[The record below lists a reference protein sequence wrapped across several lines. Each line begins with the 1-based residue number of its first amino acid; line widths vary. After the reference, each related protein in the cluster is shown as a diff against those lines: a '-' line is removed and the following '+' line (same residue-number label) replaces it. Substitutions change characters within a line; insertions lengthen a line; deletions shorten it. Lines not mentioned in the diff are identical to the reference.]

1 MSPMG
6 GNPPDDVTLY
16 RHTAENSQRVDDR
29 RAGLKAGV
37 SKKAVI
43 SDRDPES
50 RQQIHD
56 AEETQIER
64 AEVSAPEKEH
74 RRDHADRR
82 QKDHHDTDQFPER
95 TVGFHPMRTLCGR
108 GGRGL
113 HIFREL
119 RRVKGLVNI
128 PPNPIQINVL
138 GKVSSL
144 DRSGIL
150 SRMKAEL
157 TSSEQQLAETLKPA
171 LQAVESHPV
180 FGAVQTEKQL
190 RSFMEHHV
198 FPVWDFMSL
207 LKFLQAELA
216 PATWPWMPRPHGDL
230 VRLINDIV
238 TGEESDR
245 LPKSHR
251 DNSTHASHFDLY
263 LMAMRE
269 VGADTSPITAFL
281 DIVRLQGL
289 EAALEAPIVP
299 EPSRAF
305 MQDTFALLKRGEA
318 HRIAASFSFGRE
330 NVIPGMFN
338 SLLTRLGIGEERA
351 PIFHYY
357 LKRHAELDGDEHGP
371 AALRLVATLC
381 GDDPAKLAEA
391 VESAKEALASRARL
405 WDSVQT
411 ELSA

>member
-1 MSPMG
+1 MRLNHGKFLPM
-6 GNPPDDVTLY
+6 
-16 RHTAENSQRVDDR
+16 TALLTPTEQHLAD
-29 RAGLKAGV
+29 ALKT
-37 SKKAVI
+37 SL
-43 SDRDPES
+43 
-50 RQQIHD
+50 
-56 AEETQIER
+56 ET
-64 AEVSAPEKEH
+64 V
-74 RRDHADRR
+74 
-82 QKDHHDTDQFPER
+82 
-95 TVGFHPMRTLCGR
+95 
-108 GGRGL
+108 
-113 HIFREL
+113 
-119 RRVKGLVNI
+119 
-128 PPNPIQINVL
+128 
-138 GKVSSL
+138 
-144 DRSGIL
+144 
-150 SRMKAEL
+150 
-157 TSSEQQLAETLKPA
+157 ET
-171 LQAVESHPV
+171 HPV
-180 FGAVQTEKQL
+180 FGVVQTEKQL
-190 RSFMEHHV
+190 RIFMEHHV

-251 DNSTHASHFDLY
+251 EHSTHASHFDLY

-269 VGADTSPITAFL
+269 VGADTAPITAFL
-281 DIVRLQGL
+281 EIVRSQGL
-289 EAALEAPIVP
+289 EAALEAPMVP

-338 SLLTRLGIGEERA
+338 SLLARLGIGEDRA

-381 GDDPAKLAEA
+381 GDDRAKLAEA
-391 VESAKEALASRARL
+391 VEAARGALASRARL
-405 WDSVQT
+405 WDQVQGTLSV
-411 ELSA
+411 